1 MSPDTVTRSRTC
13 VSYQLAMTVKTLIK
27 TTKRRY

>member
-27 TTKRRY
+27 IE